1 MVSKV
6 KMFKHTNNVL
16 PVVRIIITHVF
27 EQSYLDLSLFLQLL
41 LVPYNLQC
49 NIYLFLVVK
58 AKEDDTEA
66 PLPQLPFDLESEG
79 NVVSF
84 PP

>member
-1 MVSKV
+1 
-6 KMFKHTNNVL
+6 MFKHTNNVL
-16 PVVRIIITHVF
+16 PVIRIIVTHVF
-27 EQSYLDLSLFLQLL
+27 EQSHFDLSLLLQFL

-58 AKEDDTEA
+58 AKEDDAEA
-66 PLPQLPFDLESEG
+66 PFPQLSFDLESEG